1 MSGCSR
7 ECAEA
12 QSKDVGVIATERGWN
27 LYLGGNGGQRPRH
40 AVLFAEDLDDD
51 ELIRLIDRFL
61 MFYMRTADR
70 LQRTASWLEQ
80 LEGGLDHLR
89 RVIVDDALGL
99 CGELEAH
106 MARHVAT
113 YECEWKATIE
123 HPDRVARFVSFVN
136 APDEADPT
144 IVFVEERGQIRPAT
158 ADERQIADQVDREVA
173 VAIR

>member
-1 MSGCSR
+1 M
-7 ECAEA
+7 
-12 QSKDVGVIATERGWN
+12 
-27 LYLGGNGGQRPRH
+27 GGNGGQRPRH
-40 AVLFAEDLDDD
+40 AQLFAEDLDDD

-61 MFYMRTADR
+61 MYYVRTADR

-80 LEGGLDHLR
+80 LEGGVEQLR
-89 RVIVDDALGL
+89 RVIVDDALDL
-99 CGELEAH
+99 CDELEAH

-136 APDEADPT
+136 APDEPDPS

-158 ADERQIADQVDREVA
+158 PDERRIEREVA